1 MEAIVKTYPFYS
13 EEKTGKYV
21 LWEERGGVEIRGDEI
36 SKINLIYCV
45 YVPKQAIPMDIL
57 TEEEKETVEDTRIEL
72 AKTQILRM
80 LRPYTNSKNLDH
92 YMGVFMRSYGLEDTK
107 EMRKI
112 LKKEMKEISKPQRL
126 HRPKDVFRHDEM
138 EL

>member
-1 MEAIVKTYPFYS
+1 
-13 EEKTGKYV
+13 
-21 LWEERGGVEIRGDEI
+21 
-36 SKINLIYCV
+36 
-45 YVPKQAIPMDIL
+45 
-57 TEEEKETVEDTRIEL
+57 
-72 AKTQILRM
+72 
-80 LRPYTNSKNLDH
+80 
-92 YMGVFMRSYGLEDTK
+92 MGVLMRSYGLEDTK